1 MLHFYL
7 TGHQIELETCSAVP
21 SVPVTIQLFKSEHR
35 KNNFH
40 HLAADRALPQRWGG
54 RHIDAVRKYDDP
66 EKLDKEINIIDTE
79 LQVDSFGIT
88 WKGET
93 KKRQVCLT
101 LG

>member
-40 HLAADRALPQRWGG
+40 HLAADRALPRRWGG
-54 RHIDAVRKYDDP
+54 RHILPLPERTTKILCRKTDVP
-66 EKLDKEINIIDTE
+66 
-79 LQVDSFGIT
+79 VS
-88 WKGET
+88 
-93 KKRQVCLT
+93 V
-101 LG
+101 

>member
-40 HLAADRALPQRWGG
+40 HLAADRALPRRGDG
-54 RHIDAVRKYDDP
+54 RHILPLPERTTKILNRKTDVP
-66 EKLDKEINIIDTE
+66 
-79 LQVDSFGIT
+79 VS
-88 WKGET
+88 
-93 KKRQVCLT
+93 V
-101 LG
+101 

>member
-40 HLAADRALPQRWGG
+40 HLAADRALPLPERTTK
-54 RHIDAVRKYDDP
+54 ILCRKTDVP
-66 EKLDKEINIIDTE
+66 
-79 LQVDSFGIT
+79 VS
-88 WKGET
+88 
-93 KKRQVCLT
+93 V
-101 LG
+101 